1 MRFMILVRADANTE
15 AERFPEESVKQKLFA
30 DMAKYHEA
38 LRKAG
43 ALLDGAG
50 LKPSAAGWRVRHS
63 GGSQSV
69 IDGPFAETHELIAGY
84 TLIEVK
90 SREEALEWSRRYP
103 CPAGEGG
110 TAVIEVRQ
118 LYELDDF
125 GPIDAIERL
134 REMGLQ

>member
-1 MRFMILVRADANTE
+1 MRFMILVRADSNTE
-15 AERFPEESVKQKLFA
+15 AGRFPEESVKQKLFA
-30 DMAKYHEA
+30 DMARYHEA
-38 LRKAG
+38 LKKAG

-50 LKPSAAGWRVRHS
+50 LKPSAAGWRVKHS
-63 GGSQSV
+63 AGRQSV

-110 TAVIEVRQ
+110 AAVIEVRP

-125 GPIDAIERL
+125 GPIEAIERF
-134 REMGLQ
+134 REMERQ